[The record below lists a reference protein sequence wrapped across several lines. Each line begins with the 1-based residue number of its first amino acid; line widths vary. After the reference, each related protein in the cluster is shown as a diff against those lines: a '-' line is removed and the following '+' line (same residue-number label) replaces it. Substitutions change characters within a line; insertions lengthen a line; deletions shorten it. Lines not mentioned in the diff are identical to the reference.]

1 MHFANLRKFHNKIK
15 KDLYDKYAKNAVS
28 LLEIASGKGGDISK
42 ACNCNIKYVVGYD
55 IDPVSV
61 KEAKRRA
68 KKRIN
73 CKTKFKYYTS
83 DLSSTVIV
91 SKYKF
96 DVISSMFSFHYFF
109 KNPDTF
115 NTIITS
121 ITNNLK
127 KDGYFIG
134 TMFDFDAVIAFTEKT
149 TNTKH
154 FYVKK
159 INVSNDNL
167 TISKSNLPI
176 CNRKLFGNKID
187 VYIGN
192 TVLNKPEIEY
202 LIPFN
207 KFIDIMK
214 KYNFQL
220 IASEM
225 FNPSG
230 ILKGEEKQLSLL
242 YRTFVFQFI

>member
-1 MHFANLRKFHNKIK
+1 MHFVNLRKYHNKIK
-15 KDLYDKYAKNAVS
+15 KDLYDKYAKNAFS

-55 IDPVSV
+55 IDSVSV
-61 KEAKRRA
+61 TEAKRRA
-68 KKRIN
+68 KKRMN

-83 DLSSTVIV
+83 DLSSNVIV

-96 DVISSMFSFHYFF
+96 DVISAMFSFHYFF
-109 KNPDTF
+109 KNSDTF

-121 ITNNLK
+121 ITKNLK
-127 KDGYFIG
+127 KGGYFIG
-134 TMFDFDAVIAFTEKT
+134 TMFDFDAVMAFIESNKK
-149 TNTKH
+149 TKH

-159 INVSNDNL
+159 LNNTIKNL
-167 TISKSNLPI
+167 TIAKRNLTI
-176 CNRKLFGNKID
+176 NNLFGNEID

-202 LIPFN
+202 LVPFN

-214 KYNFQL
+214 KYNFKL
-220 IASEM
+220 IESEI

-230 ILKGEEKQLSLL
+230 ILKGEEKQLSSL
-242 YRTFVFQFI
+242 YRTFVFQLI

>member
-1 MHFANLRKFHNKIK
+1 MHFANLRKYHNKIK

-83 DLSSTVIV
+83 DLSSNVII
-91 SKYKF
+91 SKYNF

-109 KNPDTF
+109 KNADTF

-121 ITNNLK
+121 ITKNLK
-127 KDGYFIG
+127 KGGYFIG
-134 TMFDFDAVIAFTEKT
+134 TMFDFDAVMAFIESNKQT
-149 TNTKH
+149 TY

-159 INVSNDNL
+159 LSRIKSNGKNNL
-167 TISKSNLPI
+167 TIAKHN
-176 CNRKLFGNKID
+176 LFGNEID

-192 TVLNKPEIEY
+192 TVLDKPEIEY
-202 LIPFN
+202 LVPFN
-207 KFIDIMK
+207 KFVEIMK
-214 KYNFQL
+214 KYKFQL

-225 FNPSG
+225 FNPKS
-230 ILKGEEKQLSLL
+230 ILKGEEKQLSSL

>member
-1 MHFANLRKFHNKIK
+1 MHFANLRKYHNKIK

-83 DLSSTVIV
+83 DLSSNVII

-121 ITNNLK
+121 ITKNLK
-127 KDGYFIG
+127 KGGYFIG
-134 TMFDFDAVIAFTEKT
+134 TMFDFDAVMAFIESNKQT
-149 TNTKH
+149 TY

-159 INVSNDNL
+159 LNVSNGKNNL
-167 TISKSNLPI
+167 TIAKHN
-176 CNRKLFGNKID
+176 LFGNEID

-202 LIPFN
+202 LVPFN

-230 ILKGEEKQLSLL
+230 IVKGEEKQLSSL
-242 YRTFVFQFI
+242 YRTFVFKYNS